1 MTPKLERLPGGM
13 ILDTAD
19 EFPLSTDSMCLGAF
33 CPVFRG
39 DQVADLGS
47 GCGTLGLLLL
57 GRQTELSVT
66 GVEIDPAAHETAL
79 ENIRRNGLD
88 GRMRSLLGDIGAI
101 RGLLP
106 PGAFD
111 LVLSNPPYFTP
122 GRGRACPTQKR
133 NIARQGAN
141 CSLQT
146 VYEAAAWLLP
156 TGGRFCL
163 CARVDDLTELLYQ
176 GRRLNLEP
184 KRLKFIRHRESS
196 PVKVLLL
203 ACRKGGGP
211 GLKLEPDLIL
221 YENDGSPTAQMREI
235 YEL

>member
-1 MTPKLERLPGGM
+1 MEKLETLPGGLL
-13 ILDTAD
+13 LDTRNG
-19 EFPLSTDSMCLGAF
+19 FPLSTDSMCLGSFPPIFKGARA
-33 CPVFRG
+33 V
-39 DQVADLGS
+39 DLGS
-47 GCGTLGLLLL
+47 GCGTLGLLLF
-57 GRQTELSVT
+57 GRQREISVT

-88 GRMRSLLGDIGAI
+88 GRMRSLLCDIGAI
-101 RGLLP
+101 HSLLP

-122 GRGRACPTQKR
+122 GRGQACPLQNR

-141 CSLQT
+141 CSLRT

-156 TGGRFCL
+156 TGGRFSL
-163 CARVDDLTELLYQ
+163 CARVADLTELLYQ
-176 GRRLNLEP
+176 GRCLDLEP
-184 KRLKFIRHRESS
+184 KRLQFIRHQTFS
-196 PVKVLLL
+196 PAKVLLL
-203 ACRKGGGP
+203 ECRKGGRP